1 MPIDIPNL
9 LIGLF
14 AAALPLLGLAWQ
26 QHRRLSSLQAELALL
41 EERLANAQL
50 AQDGLA
56 VQLDDSRE
64 ENRELGQL
72 NAAQQAELAALR
84 REAELLGVER
94 QSAREAL
101 QAWNE

>member
-1 MPIDIPNL
+1 MPLDLPHL
-9 LIGLF
+9 LIGLL
-14 AAALPLLGLAWQ
+14 AAAVPLLGLAWQ
-26 QHRRLSSLQAELALL
+26 QQRNLTALQTEQTLL

-64 ENRELGQL
+64 ENRELNHL

-94 QSAREAL
+94 QSAREA
-101 QAWNE
+101 